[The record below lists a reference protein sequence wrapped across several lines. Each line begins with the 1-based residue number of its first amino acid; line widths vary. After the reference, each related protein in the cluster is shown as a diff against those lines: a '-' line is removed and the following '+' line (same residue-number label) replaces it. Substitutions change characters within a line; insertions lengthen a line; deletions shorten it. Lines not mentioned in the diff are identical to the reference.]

1 MRVFPMKKPMC
12 AVLEEYEEVLKMVSL
27 EFSEDYGTWVALNMS
42 GATGGLGT
50 EAIDLRNWIL
60 CL

>member
-1 MRVFPMKKPMC
+1 MKKPMC
-12 AVLEEYEEVLKMVSL
+12 AVLEEYEEVLKMVPL
-27 EFSEDYGTWVALNMS
+27 ELSEDYGTWVVLNIS